1 MCILNH
7 SALGHFEL
15 VDDSDSQF
23 KNKPA
28 LEKLKIYI
36 YRAVLRQLKPEGVVN
51 NCDHVRIIY
60 HFSTLLTHDAMAIP
74 R

>member
-7 SALGHFEL
+7 SALGQL
-15 VDDSDSQF
+15 NWSTTAIASSRTSQHGE
-23 KNKPA
+23 A
-28 LEKLKIYI
+28 KIYI

-60 HFSTLLTHDAMAIP
+60 HFSTLLTHDARAIP